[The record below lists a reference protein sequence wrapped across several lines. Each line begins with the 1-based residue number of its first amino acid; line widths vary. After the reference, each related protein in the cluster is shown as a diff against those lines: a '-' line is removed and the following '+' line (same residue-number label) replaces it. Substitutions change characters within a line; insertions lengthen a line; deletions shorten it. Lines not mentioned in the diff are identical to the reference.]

1 LAENT
6 LLLSQ
11 VYIKIDGT
19 LASEDLM
26 RALVST
32 TIESSLHLPDSATLV
47 LHDPGAVWIDHAD
60 FAPGKTLQIAGKVGK
75 TEHPLFDGEIVELES
90 DFYPGDRRVVVRAF
104 DRLHRLARGRHVRSF
119 LNVTDEDIVK
129 KIAGEV
135 GLTAKVGAATTV
147 HPYVLQD
154 NTTNLEFLRERAA
167 MLGYLLYVEGKV
179 LHCAAH
185 GGHSGTVTLTY
196 NEDLSEF
203 HPRMTTV
210 DQINTATA
218 SGWDPKTAAAVMG
231 KAQTA
236 NGVPKVGFQS
246 PGGEIAS
253 QAFGF
258 QSDVLVADRPIR
270 SQAVADK
277 LAQATLDRR
286 AGRFIEAEG
295 TAHGNPELVAG
306 VLVDIK
312 ALGTRFSGKYFVTG
326 ATHTYG
332 GDVGYVTRF
341 MVSGFQPA
349 TLLSMLGA
357 ERDSLSAGRVGLVV
371 GVVTDNK
378 DPDGLCRVKVKF
390 PWLSKDHASDWA
402 RLVTPGGG
410 PQAGLEFIPE
420 VNDEVLVGFEQ
431 GNINYPYVLGGLWN
445 GKDAPPIKSSE
456 TTVIGGGKVKQRIIR
471 SRTGHIITLDDSDN
485 APYIEIVDNT
495 GKNKIKLD
503 SKNNKLTVHLEGDM
517 QFEAPKGD
525 IMLKAKTVT
534 VEASDALK
542 MKGKSLDAEASQAAN
557 VKAGTDLKLKG
568 MNTDISSDA
577 AMKIKGGSTAE
588 VKGSAKLTLDGGG
601 MTEVKGGMVKVG

>member
-19 LASEDLM
+19 LATEDLM
-26 RALVST
+26 HALVNT
-32 TIESSLHLPDSATLV
+32 TVESSLHLPDAATLT

-60 FAPGKTLQIAGKVGK
+60 FAPGKTLEIASKVGK

-90 DFYPGDRRVVVRAF
+90 DFFPGDRRVVVRAF

-129 KIAGEV
+129 KLAGEV
-135 GLTAKVGAATTV
+135 HLTAKVGAASTV

-154 NTTNLEFLRERAA
+154 NTTDLDFLRERAA
-167 MLGYLLYVEGKV
+167 MLGYLLYVQGTV
-179 LHCAAH
+179 LHCEAH
-185 GGHSGTVTLTY
+185 GAHTKTITLTY
-196 NEDLSEF
+196 NTDLSEF

-210 DQINTATA
+210 DQVNSATA
-218 SGWDPKTAAAVMG
+218 SGWDPKTHAAVLG

-236 NGVPKVGFQS
+236 NGVPKVGFQT

-253 QAFGF
+253 QAYGF

-270 SQAVADK
+270 TQAVADK

-295 TAHGNPELVAG
+295 TAHGNPELLAG
-306 VLVDIK
+306 VLVDVK
-312 ALGTRFSGKYFVTG
+312 ELGTRFSGKYFVTG

-332 GDVGYVTRF
+332 GDAGYVTRF

-349 TLLSMLGA
+349 TLLSMLGPD
-357 ERDSLSAGRVGLVV
+357 RDSLSQGRVGLVI

-378 DPDGLCRVKVKF
+378 DPDDLGRVKVKF
-390 PWLSKDHASDWA
+390 PWLSQDHASDWA

-410 PQAGLEFIPE
+410 PQRGLEFIPE

-431 GNINYPYVLGGLWN
+431 GNINFPYVLGGLWN
-445 GKDAPPIKSSE
+445 GTDAPPIKSGTIIS
-456 TTVIGGGKVKQRIIR
+456 GGKVNQRIIR

-485 APYIEIVDNT
+485 SPYIEIVDNT
-495 GKNKIKLD
+495 GKNTIKLD

-517 QFEAPKGD
+517 LFEATKGD

-542 MKGKSLDAEASQAAN
+542 MKGKSVDVEASSDMN
-557 VKAGTDLKLKG
+557 LKASSDLKLKG
-568 MNTDISSDA
+568 MNAEMAGDMAI
-577 AMKIKGGSTAE
+577 KLKGGTQAE
-588 VKGSAKLTLDGGG
+588 LKGSTGLTLDGGV
-601 MTEVKGGMVKVG
+601 MTEVKGAMVKVG